1 MTIKLIYSPHTS
13 KAAKHGFNYAIEI
26 PKRRRRGGGRGVRTF
41 YTIKVYRSI
50 KTICQDRLGN
60 PYQIDWQ
67 RPGKT
72 RKWFLDDRCTFD
84 RFYFKSDAAR
94 TLVLMC
100 M

>member
-1 MTIKLIYSPHTS
+1 MKFKLIQSPPNS
-13 KAAKHGFNYAIEI
+13 LAAKRGFVYAIQI
-26 PKRRRRGGGRGVRTF
+26 DATATGN
-41 YTIKVYRSI
+41 YTIPSTAAYYGALRACEK
-50 KTICQDRLGN
+50 RLGK
-60 PYQIDWQ
+60 PYMINWQ

-72 RKWFLDDRCTFD
+72 RKWFMERRRTFF